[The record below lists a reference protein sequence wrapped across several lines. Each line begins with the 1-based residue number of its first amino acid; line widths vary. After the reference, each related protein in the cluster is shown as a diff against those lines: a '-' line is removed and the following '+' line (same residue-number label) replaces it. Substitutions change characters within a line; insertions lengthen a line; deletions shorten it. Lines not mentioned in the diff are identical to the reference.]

1 MHYCRKHYQRARYRS
16 KEWPFT
22 QCDLLLDSLDRMEE
36 WRGVRCFEVVL
47 RKREVERRGDVSAPG
62 PSNGDRAVGAGEKAL
77 PSPVDSEPEDAET
90 AGNAGV
96 EAGTGDDDGDDDQD
110 ADYGQRRRRHGPPSQ
125 AKRGGGGAQSKRRRK
140 PIIAPAPVPGWL
152 RHEVGP
158 QKSFDEVRGVVQ
170 RLRDYLT
177 RLQDEGREDEIRFP
191 DIEILPSFETWV
203 LEGAAARRKQQRKRA
218 GPGVES

>member
-1 MHYCRKHYQRARYRS
+1 M
-16 KEWPFT
+16 
-22 QCDLLLDSLDRMEE
+22 
-36 WRGVRCFEVVL
+36 L

-96 EAGTGDDDGDDDQD
+96 EAGTGDDDGDDDDQD
-110 ADYGQRRRRHGPPSQ
+110 ADYGQRRRTRRRPAPSSQ
-125 AKRGGGGAQSKRRRK
+125 AKRGGGGGGKGAQSKRRRK

-177 RLQDEGREDEIRFP
+177 RLQDEGRKDEIRFP

-218 GPGVES
+218 GSGVES